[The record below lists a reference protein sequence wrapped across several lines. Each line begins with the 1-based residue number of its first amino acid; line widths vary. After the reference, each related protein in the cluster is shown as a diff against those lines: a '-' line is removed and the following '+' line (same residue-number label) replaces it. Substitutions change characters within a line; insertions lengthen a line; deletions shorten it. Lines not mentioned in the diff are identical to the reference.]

1 MYIIVYGND
10 NNCKLLYKDIFISNN
25 DALIL
30 NILYQTTVHAFSTS
44 YIKQR
49 CTHSPHLISNN
60 GAHILNILYQTTVHT
75 FSTSYII
82 RSVLLSKAFV
92 ITQLRRHSLTVHLRL
107 TSVDGY
113 KKRTTCLIGQEL
125 VARQVRVKLGLL
137 LTTPLAQVCPLM

>member
-1 MYIIVYGND
+1 MVYGNH
-10 NNCKLLYKDIFISNN
+10 NNWKLLYKDI
-25 DALIL
+25 
-30 NILYQTTVHAFSTS
+30 
-44 YIKQR
+44 
-49 CTHSPHLISNN
+49 LISNN
-60 GAHILNILYQTTVHT
+60 GARILNIL
-75 FSTSYII
+75 YII

-125 VARQVRVKLGLL
+125 VVRQVRVKLGLL